1 MDFRGARPVKMGPAR
16 SRPEGKEADMARR
29 PVFQE
34 VTETTPPAA
43 PSQVGMIDRGHRG
56 ARGAI
61 RLWLIVLFAL
71 VVAMIALGGATRLTG
86 SGLSITE
93 WKPVTG
99 ALPPMDAASWQ
110 AEFDKYKLIP
120 QFQEVN
126 ADMDLA
132 GFKQIYWWEWSHRL
146 LGRLIGLVWAL
157 GFAGFLIARRIP
169 TGWTPRLLAL
179 GALGGAQGAI
189 GWWMVHS
196 GLSGELV
203 RVASYR
209 LAVHLGLAFA
219 ILGLIAWYVL
229 QLSRAESE
237 LLRARRAAEP
247 KLFSMTTGLMHLAFV
262 QILLGALVAGI
273 DAGRMYTGWPTMGGE
288 WIPAT
293 IWDAALGWR
302 NVFENPALVQFTHR
316 MVAYLLTIFAVV
328 VVLRARRSP
337 HPVTRGA
344 FMAMIAAVAVQV
356 LLGILN
362 VLHASPLPLAL
373 AHQLGAVALFT
384 LILRARHHA
393 RYPYETSVRGTIR

>member
-1 MDFRGARPVKMGPAR
+1 
-16 SRPEGKEADMARR
+16 MARR

-34 VTETTPPAA
+34 VTETTPQSTPPAG
-43 PSQVGMIDRGHRG
+43 GMIDAGNKG

-61 RLWLIVLFAL
+61 RIWLIVLFVMVA
-71 VVAMIALGGATRLTG
+71 AMIALGGATRLTG

-99 ALPPMDAASWQ
+99 AIPPMDAATWQ
-110 AEFDKYKLIP
+110 AEFDKYRQIP
-120 QFQEVN
+120 QFQLVN
-126 ADMDLA
+126 SDMDLA
-132 GFKQIYWWEWSHRL
+132 SFKRIYWWEWSHRL
-146 LGRLIGLVWAL
+146 LGRLVGLVWAL
-157 GFAGFLIARRIP
+157 GFLFFLATKRIP
-169 TGWTPRLLAL
+169 AGWTPRLLAL
-179 GALGGAQGAI
+179 GVLGGAQGAI

-196 GLSGELV
+196 GLSGEMV

-209 LAVHLGLAFA
+209 LATHLGLAFA

-229 QLSRAESE
+229 ALSRSE
-237 LLRARRAAEP
+237 AALLRARRAGEA

-288 WIPAT
+288 WIPSA

-302 NVFENPALVQFTHR
+302 NFFENPALVQFIHR
-316 MVAYLLTIFAVV
+316 MTGYLLAIFAVV
-328 VVLRARRSP
+328 VFLRARRSP

-344 FMAMIAAVAVQV
+344 YAAMLAALAVQV
-356 LLGILN
+356 LLGIMN

-373 AHQLGAVALFT
+373 AHQIGAVALFT

-393 RYPYETSVRGTIR
+393 RYPFETSVRGTVR

>member
-1 MDFRGARPVKMGPAR
+1 
-16 SRPEGKEADMARR
+16 MARR

-34 VTETTPPAA
+34 VTETTPQSTPPAG
-43 PSQVGMIDRGHRG
+43 GMIDAGNKG

-61 RLWLIVLFAL
+61 RIWLIVLFVMVA
-71 VVAMIALGGATRLTG
+71 AMIALGGATRLTG

-99 ALPPMDAASWQ
+99 AIPPMDAAAWQ
-110 AEFDKYKLIP
+110 AEFDKYRQIP
-120 QFQEVN
+120 QFQLVN
-126 ADMDLA
+126 SDMDLA
-132 GFKQIYWWEWSHRL
+132 SFKRIYWWEWSHRL
-146 LGRLIGLVWAL
+146 LGRLVGLVWAL
-157 GFAGFLIARRIP
+157 GFLFFLATKRIP
-169 TGWTPRLLAL
+169 AGWTPRLLLL
-179 GALGGAQGAI
+179 GVLGGAQGAI

-196 GLSGELV
+196 GLSGEMV

-209 LAVHLGLAFA
+209 LATHLGLAFA

-229 QLSRAESE
+229 ALSRSE
-237 LLRARRAAEP
+237 AALLRARRAGEA

-288 WIPAT
+288 WIPSA

-302 NVFENPALVQFTHR
+302 NFFENPALVQFIHR
-316 MVAYLLTIFAVV
+316 MTGYLLAIFAVV
-328 VVLRARRSP
+328 VFLRARRSP

-344 FMAMIAAVAVQV
+344 YAAMLAALAVQV
-356 LLGILN
+356 LLGIMN

-373 AHQLGAVALFT
+373 AHQIGAVALFT

-393 RYPYETSVRGTIR
+393 RYPFETSVRGTVR

>member
-1 MDFRGARPVKMGPAR
+1 
-16 SRPEGKEADMARR
+16 MARR

-34 VTETTPPAA
+34 VTETSPKATQ
-43 PSQVGMIDRGHRG
+43 PSGGMIDAGHRG

-61 RLWLIVLFAL
+61 RLWLIVIFVL
-71 VVAMIALGGATRLTG
+71 VAAMIALGGATRLTG

-99 ALPPMDAASWQ
+99 AIPPMDAAAWA

-120 QFQEVN
+120 QFQRVN
-126 ADMDLA
+126 PDMDLA

-146 LGRLIGLVWAL
+146 LGRLIGLVWAVGFL
-157 GFAGFLIARRIP
+157 GFLAARRIP
-169 TGWTPRLLAL
+169 TGWVPRLLLL
-179 GALGGAQGAI
+179 GVLGGAQGAI

-196 GLSGELV
+196 GLSGEMV

-209 LAVHLGLAFA
+209 LALHLGLAFA
-219 ILGLIAWYVL
+219 ILGFIAWYVM
-229 QLSRAESE
+229 QLSRSE
-237 LLRARRAAEP
+237 AALLRARRAGEA

-288 WIPAT
+288 WIPAE

-302 NVFENPALVQFTHR
+302 NFFENPALVQFIHR
-316 MVAYLLTIFAVV
+316 MVGYLLAIFALVV
-328 VVLRARRSP
+328 FLRARRSP
-337 HPVTRGA
+337 HPQTRGA
-344 FMAMIAAVAVQV
+344 YLAMIAAVAVQV
-356 LLGILN
+356 LLGIMN
-362 VLHASPLPLAL
+362 VIHAAPLPLAL
-373 AHQLGAVALFT
+373 AHQVMAVALFT